1 MNFSYID
8 IIILV
13 PVLFGLYKGF
23 TKGLILSLATLI
35 GLFLGVYG
43 GLEFS
48 HIASKY
54 LVENFE
60 IDIPL
65 VAFGITFLVIIIAV
79 YLLGQLLSKFASALS
94 LGLFNNIA
102 GAIFGALKTI
112 LILSV
117 LLFFFENINQTFHF
131 VPNEVIESSML
142 YGFLKDIMDMV
153 FPYFEELKKN
163 ANN

>member
-43 GLEFS
+43 GLKFS

-131 VPNEVIESSML
+131 IPNEVIESSIL

>member
-1 MNFSYID
+1 MKLT
-8 IIILV
+8 IL
-13 PVLFGLYKGF
+13 
-23 TKGLILSLATLI
+23 ITLMLCVFNVFASDKYTI
-35 GLFLGVYG
+35 GT
-43 GLEFS
+43 
-48 HIASKY
+48 

-131 VPNEVIESSML
+131 IPNEVIESSML